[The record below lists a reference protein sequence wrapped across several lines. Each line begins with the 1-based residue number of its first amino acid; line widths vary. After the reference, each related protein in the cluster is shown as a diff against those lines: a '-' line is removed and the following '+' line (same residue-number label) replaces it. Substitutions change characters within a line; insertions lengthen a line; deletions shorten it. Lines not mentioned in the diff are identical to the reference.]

1 MGQPIDLI
9 AGLGNP
15 DPEYLATRHN
25 AGFWFVDALAAVHGA
40 RFSANRKLDAEATE
54 ITLAGQRVRLI
65 KPMTWMNESGRALG
79 KATGFFKIPPERVL
93 VVYDELDFAPGRA
106 QLRFAGGHAGHNG
119 LRSII
124 ATIGAEFWR
133 IRIGV
138 GHPGDRSRVT
148 GHVLKRAPASEE
160 ALITESIRSAI
171 DILPVLIEQGEERAK
186 TKLHTVTDEAD

>member
-1 MGQPIDLI
+1 
-9 AGLGNP
+9 
-15 DPEYLATRHN
+15 
-25 AGFWFVDALAAVHGA
+25 VHGA

-119 LRSII
+119 LRSIL